1 MNDKVVK
8 NKLVQ
13 SPIALIVWD
22 AIESSLDSKERFEI
36 YQIIRNYTIYHREP
50 EDDTV
55 LGNLAWRILKPLLD
69 SHILT
74 MLEEID
80 KHFTPTEE

>member
-1 MNDKVVK
+1 MNDKTKK
-8 NKLVQ
+8 NKLEQ

-36 YQIIRNYTIYHREP
+36 YQIIKNYAIYHREP
-50 EDDTV
+50 EDGTV
-55 LGNLAWRILKPLLD
+55 LGNLTWRILKPLLD

-74 MLEEID
+74 MLEDID